1 MSDFSN
7 STLGV
12 TGAAGP
18 FGRTVVETLLARGAK
33 KIVAITRSPEKLS
46 DLAAKGVTVCTGD
59 FDDAK
64 SLDGALVGVD
74 RLLIVSTD
82 KLGARGVRLAQ
93 HVAAVEAAKRAG
105 VGHILYTSIPSPY
118 PSVEAQVADDHF
130 WTEQA
135 IIATGANWT
144 FLRNSLYMDLLVGQV
159 PQLSE
164 SGQLIHAAGTGR
176 RNVVTREDCAVTAA
190 GALLTAEGKSI
201 ENVTGS
207 QALTLDEIAATISK
221 AIGKTVT
228 AVAIPGSALVDGM
241 ITHGLPRNLATTF
254 AAFDTDTARGYF
266 ALTGDAV
273 ERLGGKAPT
282 TLADFLAAQ
291 RLQAA
296 A

>member
-33 KIVAITRSPEKLS
+33 KIVAITRTPDKLS
-46 DLAAKGVTVCTGD
+46 DLAAKGVTVRAGD
-59 FDDAK
+59 FDDPK
-64 SLDGALVGVD
+64 SMDAALFGVD
-74 RLLIVSTD
+74 RLLIISTD
-82 KLGARGVRLAQ
+82 KLGAPGVRLAQ

-118 PSVEAQVADDHF
+118 PSRLAQVADDHY

-144 FLRNSLYMDLLVGQV
+144 FLRNSLYINLIVGQL
-159 PQLSE
+159 PQLAE
-164 SGQLIHAAGTGR
+164 TGQLIHATGTGR
-176 RNVVTREDCAVTAA
+176 RNIVSREDCALAAA
-190 GALLTAEGKSI
+190 GALLTADGKSI

-207 QALTLDEIAATISK
+207 EALTLDEIAATIAKST
-221 AIGKTVT
+221 GKPVA
-228 AVAIPGSALVDGM
+228 AVAIPGSALIDGM
-241 ITHGLPRNLATTF
+241 IKHGLPENLAHTF

-273 ERLGGKAPT
+273 ERLGGKRPT

-291 RLQAA
+291 QLAA
-296 A
+296 AA

>member
-1 MSDFSN
+1 MSDFAN

-33 KIVAITRSPEKLS
+33 KIVAVTRTPEKLS
-46 DLAAKGVTVCTGD
+46 DLAAKGVTVRAGD
-59 FDDAK
+59 FDDPK
-64 SLDGALVGVD
+64 SLDAAFADVD

-82 KLGARGVRLAQ
+82 KLGAPGVRLAQ
-93 HVAAVEAAKRAG
+93 HLAAVDAAKRAG

-118 PSVEAQVADDHF
+118 PSKQAQVADDHY

-144 FLRNSLYMDLLVGQV
+144 FLRNSLYMDLIVGQL
-159 PQLSE
+159 PQLAE
-164 SGQLIHAAGTGR
+164 TGQLIHAAGTGR
-176 RNVVTREDCAVTAA
+176 RNVVSREDCAITAA
-190 GALLTAEGKSI
+190 GALLTAGGKSI

-207 QALTLDEIAATISK
+207 EPLTLDEIAATIARSTGK
-221 AIGKTVT
+221 AVA
-228 AVAIPGSALVDGM
+228 AVAIPGSALIDGM
-241 ITHGLPRNLATTF
+241 IKHGLPQNLAATF

-273 ERLGGKAPT
+273 ERLGGRTPT
-282 TLADFLAAQ
+282 TLADFLAQ
-291 RLQAA
+291 KHLAA
-296 A
+296 AA